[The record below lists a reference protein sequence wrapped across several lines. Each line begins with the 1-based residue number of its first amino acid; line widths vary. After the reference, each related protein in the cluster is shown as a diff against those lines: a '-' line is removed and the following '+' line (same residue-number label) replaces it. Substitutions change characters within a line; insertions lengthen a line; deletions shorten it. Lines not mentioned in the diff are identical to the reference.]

1 MEWVNSLSTRPSLE
15 AAISDVVDQA
25 LAALTQPPDVGLIF
39 ISSAFASDYPR
50 VLPLLRE
57 RLPDLP
63 LIGCGGGGVIGT
75 PETGG
80 ESIETVE
87 IEGDI
92 GLSLTLAH
100 LPGVKIQEFYLSL
113 EDLPDLDSPPDR
125 WVETLGVN
133 PEEDPQLILLADP
146 MMTGITDCLQGLD
159 YAYPK
164 APKVGGLSSGAVLN
178 GGSLFCGDS
187 HPEPGSGRLGPIR
200 QYPTRYDCGPGM
212 SSYWETLS
220 SGLGGTEYYY
230 DSG

>member
-25 LAALTQPPDVGLIF
+25 GALTQPPDVGLIF

-146 MMTGITDCLQGLD
+146 MMTGITDCLQGWIMPIPRRLKSED
-159 YAYPK
+159 SPVVLCSMAGVYFVAI
-164 APKVGGLSSGAVLN
+164 AP
-178 GGSLFCGDS
+178 
-187 HPEPGSGRLGPIR
+187 
-200 QYPTRYDCGPGM
+200 
-212 SSYWETLS
+212 
-220 SGLGGTEYYY
+220 
-230 DSG
+230 